1 MVSAR
6 SGLIVAGHCLRRAA
20 ELLELDEVP
29 VDVQDFAS
37 EDEELAVLLADNV
50 IPELAE
56 LNQKML
62 IEHKEYFIELNWNIE
77 SIGFVESPA
86 RESSAG
92 GSDDMQIKWSVLIEC
107 ATEEEQR
114 KLIELFE
121 SEGVKC
127 KAIMI

>member
-1 MVSAR
+1 VVSAR

-37 EDEELAVLLADNV
+37 EDEELAVLLANNM

-56 LNQKML
+56 LDQKMI
-62 IEHKEYFIELNWNIE
+62 IEHKEPFIELNWQLE
-77 SIGFVESPA
+77 SIGFVQSPA
-86 RESSAG
+86 RESSA
-92 GSDDMQIKWSVLIEC
+92 SKFDDMQVRWSVLIEC
-107 ATEEEQR
+107 TTEEEQR